1 MNNRETIVKEIEKI
15 NSSLSII
22 NHLLEKSFDEKF
34 IADVSSGYPLEVD
47 IAELNSMFNAWK
59 WDIKEQIEN
68 M

>member
-1 MNNRETIVKEIEKI
+1 MDNRESIIKEIEKI

-22 NHLLEKSFDEKF
+22 NSILEKSFDEKL
-34 IADVSSGYPLEVD
+34 ITDVSNGYPFDID

-68 M
+68 W